1 MKERERRESE
11 RKAMSVEERETR
23 LCAVSS
29 MVPMILKIFTI
40 IPLSIFT
47 QKLKTIVDA
56 ISKYGA

>member
-1 MKERERRESE
+1 MR
-11 RKAMSVEERETR
+11 VEERETR
-23 LCAVSS
+23 LCSVSS

-56 ISKYGA
+56 ISKYGV